1 MCRAKD
7 ALVNNFN
14 KLRIAGADHP
24 LRVRKAVHVNR
35 DPAAVQKDEV
45 RISDQSEMVR
55 PVSLD
60 EEFFRMP
67 PKTEHLA
74 MTSSELFVV
83 YGRRLIRVHVR
94 LAGVRTRTRLSLV
107 YMSATLLAP
116 TPSLTFRV
124 ARLARSIPA
133 FARSWLAFRVP
144 DSFHREPDPF
154 QFRAKQ
160 FRLRCRELDQRWP
173 HPGPFRVVRANCNRL
188 FQRRNHRRKFPAAE
202 NFAHDV

>member
-14 KLRIAGADHP
+14 KLRIAGADDP

-45 RISDQSEMVR
+45 RISDQLEMVR

-94 LAGVRTRTRLSLV
+94 LAGVRTRTSLV

-133 FARSWLAFRVP
+133 FARS
-144 DSFHREPDPF
+144 
-154 QFRAKQ
+154 
-160 FRLRCRELDQRWP
+160 
-173 HPGPFRVVRANCNRL
+173 
-188 FQRRNHRRKFPAAE
+188 
-202 NFAHDV
+202 